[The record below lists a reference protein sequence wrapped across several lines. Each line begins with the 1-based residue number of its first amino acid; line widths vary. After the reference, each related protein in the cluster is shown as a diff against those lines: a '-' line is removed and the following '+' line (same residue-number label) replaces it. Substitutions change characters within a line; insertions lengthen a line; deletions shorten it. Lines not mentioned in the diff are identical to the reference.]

1 MSEEKKKNSLLSTEI
16 SFHGKKDTNY
26 PSKTYINLVS
36 NEQAEQDKK
45 AIGWFLVFLVFLGFF
60 VKFGVYDQ
68 LDKLNQA
75 EAEYNLM
82 QSQLAQAQAANADYA
97 DIKAQYDKVTDWYMT
112 EEEKMELDKNNV
124 FDMLEEDLM
133 PYVELQ
139 SAAISGSTITV
150 QTGVTDLDTVSTFL
164 SKLQADKRNSFVTVT
179 TAAASTER
187 DPSSNLVTASVVITY
202 GADTS
207 MDQTEGGT
215 N

>member
-1 MSEEKKKNSLLSTEI
+1 MSEEKKKNSIFSTEI
-16 SFHGKKDTNY
+16 SFHGRKDTDY

-36 NEQAEQDKK
+36 NEQAEKDKK

-68 LDKLNQA
+68 IDKLNQA

-82 QSQLAQAQAANADYA
+82 QSQLSQAQAANADYA
-97 DIKAQYDKVTDWYMT
+97 DIKAQYDKVTEWYMSD
-112 EEEKMELDKNNV
+112 EEKMELDKNNV

-139 SAAISGSTITV
+139 SVAVSGSTITV

-164 SKLQADKRNSFVTVT
+164 SKLQSDKRNAFVTVT